1 MKFYLSSSLRNRA
14 QVRRAAN
21 FLKENGWTH
30 TCDWT
35 EFELSSEEG
44 TDGLQR
50 IDEREFEGV
59 KTADI
64 VIVLT
69 PQGRGTHIELGMA
82 LALGKKVYLY
92 HEDNSFFQCDD
103 ATCAFYWLPQ
113 VSRLTGK
120 LEEALT
126 TVLHENQ

>member
-14 QVRRAAN
+14 QVRRAAS
-21 FLKENGWTH
+21 FLKEDGWTH

-44 TDGLQR
+44 TDSLRKIG
-50 IDEREFEGV
+50 ESEFEGV
-59 KTADI
+59 KASDI

-69 PQGRGTHIELGMA
+69 SQGRGTHIELGMA

-92 HEDNSFFQCDD
+92 HEDNFFFQCDD

-113 VSRLTGK
+113 VVRLTGN
-120 LEEALT
+120 LEAALT
-126 TVLHENQ
+126 TVLQENQ